1 MTLFIPLPT
10 SLDKAAIDKSIA
22 DALTKDQAEFV
33 ASIVAPN
40 TWYNFPDTG
49 GRAIAGFTFLDSTG
63 DEIELDTRINGGS
76 RQYMSA
82 IALSDLQILLEY

>member
-1 MTLFIPLPT
+1 MTLFTPLT
-10 SLDKAAIDKSIA
+10 STTDTTAIQSAIA
-22 DALTKDQAEFV
+22 DALIKDQAGFV
-33 ASIVAPN
+33 VSIVAPN

-49 GRAIAGFTFLDSTG
+49 GRVIAGFAFLDSTG
-63 DEIELDTRINGGS
+63 DEIDLDTRTNGGT

>member
-1 MTLFIPLPT
+1 MTLFMPLT
-10 SLDKAAIDKSIA
+10 SAVDTAAMQAAIA
-22 DALTKDQAEFV
+22 NALTKDQAGFV
-33 ASIVAPN
+33 VSIVAPN